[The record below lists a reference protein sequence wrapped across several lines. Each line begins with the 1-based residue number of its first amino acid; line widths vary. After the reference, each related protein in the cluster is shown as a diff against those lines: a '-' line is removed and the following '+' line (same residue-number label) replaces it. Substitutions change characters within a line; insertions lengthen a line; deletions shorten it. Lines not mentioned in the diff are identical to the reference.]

1 MTLIYLSETEEKF
14 VPDCQEW
21 YSRIRY
27 RKIHG
32 RSCKGEF
39 RKLTKKIEHIPQWVL
54 KSPYVYEY
62 IGKDKYSAV
71 RNIVQRAYKS
81 INIFN

>member
-27 RKIHG
+27 HKIYG

-39 RKLTKKIEHIPQWVL
+39 RKFTKKIEHIPQWVL
-54 KSPYVYEY
+54 KSPLATNYF
-62 IGKDKYSAV
+62 IKY
-71 RNIVQRAYKS
+71 
-81 INIFN
+81 